1 MLVRNSAYNSD
12 MGGRH
17 FTGRHGT
24 DGNSAFRRRA
34 CACMKGMALVWEAVC
49 AASAATAIAAVTAAA
64 ATVATA
70 ATAATAARAARAA
83 SAAPAA
89 PTAPAAPAASLVVL
103 VDTGTEMPM
112 AAFRDNQLVD
122 GVHHDLGLALAARL
136 GRQAV
141 FLGLPRKRIALAL
154 EQGKADLICMYIPGW
169 LPGAFHWSQPFFP
182 MREVVVTDTTVPR
195 PATLAD
201 LKGQTIA
208 TVLGYYHPDLER
220 VLGAG
225 FVREDGPS
233 NYSNLRKM
241 LAGRLHH
248 VVTQQSTLD
257 YHQKTGKRLSVYP
270 PLLVKTYLGQ
280 CAVSPR
286 GQVSV
291 EAVNKAIV
299 QIVKEGDVARISA
312 RYQ

>member
-1 MLVRNSAYNSD
+1 MTGVALAWGAISAAPAA
-12 MGGRH
+12 
-17 FTGRHGT
+17 TAT
-24 DGNSAFRRRA
+24 TALAAATATPATPATSAA
-34 CACMKGMALVWEAVC
+34 PAAS
-49 AASAATAIAAVTAAA
+49 AASAAT
-64 ATVATA
+64 
-70 ATAATAARAARAA
+70 
-83 SAAPAA
+83 
-89 PTAPAAPAASLVVL
+89 LVVL

-112 AAFRDNQLVD
+112 AAFRDNQVVD
-122 GVHHDLGLALAARL
+122 GVHHDLGLALAAKL

-169 LPGAFHWSQPFFP
+169 LPGNFHWSQPFFP
-182 MREVVVTDTTVPR
+182 MREVVVTDTAVPR

-201 LKGQTIA
+201 LKGQPIA

-220 VLGAG
+220 ALGAG

-241 LAGRLHH
+241 AAGRLHH

-257 YHQKTGKRLSVYP
+257 YRQKTGERLAVYP

-291 EAVNKAIV
+291 AAVDKAIG
-299 QIVKEGDVARISA
+299 QIVKEGAVGQISA